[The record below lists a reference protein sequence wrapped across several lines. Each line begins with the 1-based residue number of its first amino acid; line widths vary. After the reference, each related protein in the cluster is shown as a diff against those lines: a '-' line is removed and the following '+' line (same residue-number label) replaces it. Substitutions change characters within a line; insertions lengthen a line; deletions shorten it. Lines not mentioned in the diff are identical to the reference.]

1 MAKTL
6 SMSRMSPAEL
16 ASGKMPA
23 AQMPGC
29 YYITEKDIH
38 SLHCIKVQRYHNLIN
53 SYLYLLFL
61 TSLIVLK
68 GLTLNQKVH
77 IFALPI

>member
-1 MAKTL
+1 
-6 SMSRMSPAEL
+6 MSRMSPAEL

-38 SLHCIKVQRYHNLIN
+38 SLHRIMVQKYQILIN

-61 TSLIVLK
+61 ISLIVLIK
-68 GLTLNQKVH
+68 GLTFNQKVR
-77 IFALPI
+77 IFVLPI

>member
-1 MAKTL
+1 M
-6 SMSRMSPAEL
+6 
-16 ASGKMPA
+16 
-23 AQMPGC
+23 
-29 YYITEKDIH
+29 
-38 SLHCIKVQRYHNLIN
+38 VQKCQFLIN